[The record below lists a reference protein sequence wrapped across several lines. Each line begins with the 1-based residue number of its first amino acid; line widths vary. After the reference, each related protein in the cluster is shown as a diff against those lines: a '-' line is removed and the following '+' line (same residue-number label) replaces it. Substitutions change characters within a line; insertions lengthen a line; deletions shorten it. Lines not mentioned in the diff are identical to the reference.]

1 MQKGAVMICVYFD
14 DKESIFVYC
23 NGKKFKKLETSE
35 YLLIDNAQKV
45 TLEFFTKES
54 SEKIEKYYGIK
65 NTIFLIDIFTEGILF
80 EKLKKY
86 KFFCIRC
93 TVAKQENIIIK
104 IVKDVNR
111 YKIEVSNPESAIIN
125 YLYGIPLKLQIKF
138 KLLVFLPLIILCLGL
153 FSFYVF
159 MTFELVRSLSA
170 ISIIVIL
177 ALTIGIFFLIKQM
190 FVLYNFFKK

>member
-1 MQKGAVMICVYFD
+1 MQKGAVMIRVYFD

-23 NGKKFKKLETSE
+23 NGKKLKKLETSE
-35 YLLIDNAQKV
+35 YLLIDNTQKV

-65 NTIFLIDIFTEGILF
+65 NIIFLIDIFTEGILF

-125 YLYGIPLKLQIKF
+125 YLYGIPLKLQMKF

>member
-14 DKESIFVYC
+14 DKESVFVYC
-23 NGKKFKKLETSE
+23 NGKKIKKLETSE

-65 NTIFLIDIFTEGILF
+65 NTIFLIDIFTEGVLF

-104 IVKDVNR
+104 IVKEVNR

-138 KLLVFLPLIILCLGL
+138 KLLFFLPLIILCLGL

>member
-1 MQKGAVMICVYFD
+1 MICVYFD

-23 NGKKFKKLETSE
+23 NGKKLETSE

-65 NTIFLIDIFTEGILF
+65 NIIFLIDIFTEGILF

-125 YLYGIPLKLQIKF
+125 YLYGIPLKLQMKF